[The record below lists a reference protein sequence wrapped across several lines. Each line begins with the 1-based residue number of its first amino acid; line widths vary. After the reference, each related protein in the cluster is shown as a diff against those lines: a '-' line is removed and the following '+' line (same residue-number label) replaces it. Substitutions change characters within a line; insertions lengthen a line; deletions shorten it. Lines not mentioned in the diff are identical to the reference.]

1 MPCLAMDRLA
11 LTRTVSIAPA
21 LAGVSIITAAPQK
34 RLRFRFERFRFEN
47 GLNRGVGMVS
57 QTILNRIIARFL
69 GQQRKRGSV
78 LHSVTFPAV
87 EAAGWVASSYPKI
100 RPPSNF
106 PPQSRH
112 EPQKVILNHEAEA
125 CERCIA
131 ALTACLI
138 G

>member
-1 MPCLAMDRLA
+1 MDHVA
-11 LTRTVSIAPA
+11 LTMPLPIASG
-21 LAGVSIITAAPQK
+21 LACATIMPAAPHK
-34 RLRFRFERFRFEN
+34 RLRFRFEN